1 MPYFI
6 RHIKVRHFVGLLL
19 LALIASVF
27 LATSITK
34 PANAASSCY
43 RYIDS
48 TKIEYVSPDCDK
60 SGVTYSYT
68 STDGGITYNGPQ
80 IKTGGG
86 QAAASVCHDGTN
98 KIVLSGGTAKL
109 IKQNVSSDSRPRCL
123 DGTTTSTIDIKGWSG
138 KNAVEQ
144 AGASAEATELYSQFG
159 DTLDP
164 LKNKWVA
171 YNCPSGVGG
180 VEVQSSCGEAGWK
193 NLVYECWGK
202 RTSTANVNTASA
214 SPEEYEKTM
223 KTGFATCMSSKIGN
237 GVTKDAVVTLLEA
250 KGVSLTNIA
259 AAVTAA
265 GDKAEEAATPTPT
278 TAEPTTSCG
287 VEGIGWLVCPVMNF
301 LGSVAD
307 NAFSFLSE
315 TFLETKSDVLSNSAI
330 RAAWSTMRNIAN
342 VAFVI
347 AFLIII
353 FSQLTGQG
361 VTNYGVKK
369 MLPRL
374 VIAAILVNVS
384 FFICQIAVDLSN
396 ILGYSLNS
404 LLSNSY
410 VQIAGDIS
418 GKGDASSNGLGIA
431 VLVAGVVAGAIGVAM
446 AVTMPVLL
454 AVLLALILIVLILV
468 ARTALIVLLTI
479 ISPLAFVA
487 FLLPNT
493 EQWFKKWYKMYFALL
508 MVFPIIAV
516 VFGASTLAANVIKD
530 ASGDN
535 VMMQI
540 VAVGVA
546 ALPLFVV
553 PSLLKGSLSAAG
565 SIGAKISNLSSKATG
580 RIGGKV
586 KDTSKLGQLQQFR
599 GQQAKIR
606 RAQILGG
613 TYKGSNRNPLNWGRN
628 ASSAL
633 NSRLNDRT
641 GKFGTE
647 QSRLG
652 ERINAKIEA
661 EEVTAA
667 KATIDKLGLSLDQMT
682 QLAKGGSVLHNG
694 KTIKSDTATQKAAI
708 SSIIQTGDHNSTR
721 SLIDTVGNSSDTS
734 IRAHLADS
742 LASSS
747 NRPGYV
753 GGAALG
759 AIREGKAV
767 NTETLAQEAIKVGAY
782 SAEKIATGDKD
793 ELSFIHDQLA
803 NVSASERAQTI
814 SNAQD
819 ALSDEVLNKKIGKN
833 SPSIINISRH
843 P

>member
-6 RHIKVRHFVGLLL
+6 RHIKVRHFVGLLF

-98 KIVLSGGTAKL
+98 KMVLSGGTAKL
-109 IKQNVSSDSRPRCL
+109 TKQNVSSDSRPRCV

-259 AAVTAA
+259 ASVTAA

-374 VIAAILVNVS
+374 
-384 FFICQIAVDLSN
+384 
-396 ILGYSLNS
+396 G
-404 LLSNSY
+404 
-410 VQIAGDIS
+410 
-418 GKGDASSNGLGIA
+418 
-431 VLVAGVVAGAIGVAM
+431 
-446 AVTMPVLL
+446 
-454 AVLLALILIVLILV
+454 
-468 ARTALIVLLTI
+468 
-479 ISPLAFVA
+479 
-487 FLLPNT
+487 
-493 EQWFKKWYKMYFALL
+493 W
-508 MVFPIIAV
+508 
-516 VFGASTLAANVIKD
+516 
-530 ASGDN
+530 
-535 VMMQI
+535 
-540 VAVGVA
+540 
-546 ALPLFVV
+546 
-553 PSLLKGSLSAAG
+553 
-565 SIGAKISNLSSKATG
+565 
-580 RIGGKV
+580 
-586 KDTSKLGQLQQFR
+586 
-599 GQQAKIR
+599 
-606 RAQILGG
+606 
-613 TYKGSNRNPLNWGRN
+613 
-628 ASSAL
+628 
-633 NSRLNDRT
+633 
-641 GKFGTE
+641 
-647 QSRLG
+647 
-652 ERINAKIEA
+652 
-661 EEVTAA
+661 
-667 KATIDKLGLSLDQMT
+667 
-682 QLAKGGSVLHNG
+682 
-694 KTIKSDTATQKAAI
+694 
-708 SSIIQTGDHNSTR
+708 
-721 SLIDTVGNSSDTS
+721 
-734 IRAHLADS
+734 
-742 LASSS
+742 
-747 NRPGYV
+747 
-753 GGAALG
+753 
-759 AIREGKAV
+759 
-767 NTETLAQEAIKVGAY
+767 
-782 SAEKIATGDKD
+782 
-793 ELSFIHDQLA
+793 
-803 NVSASERAQTI
+803 
-814 SNAQD
+814 
-819 ALSDEVLNKKIGKN
+819 
-833 SPSIINISRH
+833 
-843 P
+843 